1 MAIPDYESLMLPLLR
16 LSADGSTHKFSNA
29 VDHLADELGLS
40 DDDRTELLPS
50 GMQPVFR
57 NRVGWAKSYMK
68 QAGLLIFPK
77 RGFFKIAERGLAVLK
92 DNPERLDNSVLK
104 EFPEFRDFKSRQR
117 SKEVQAPAESTESA
131 ESPVD
136 QMASAFRRFQSE
148 IEAELLSIIKQV
160 NPTYFEQIVVDLL
173 VAMGYGGNRQDAAR
187 AVTKQSGDEGI
198 DGVIKEDRLGLD
210 VIYVQAKR
218 WKNKVVGRPEIQ
230 KFAGALQGKRA
241 SKGVFITTA
250 SFSKEAVDFSESIG
264 SKIILIGGDKLA
276 QLMIEF
282 SIGVSTIGQYLIKQ
296 IDSDYYFAI
305 AGRFL
310 EE

>member
-1 MAIPDYESLMLPLLR
+1 MALPDYQSLMLPLLR
-16 LSADGSTHKFSNA
+16 LSADGSTHKFSDA
-29 VDHLADELGLS
+29 VDNLADELGLS
-40 DDDRTELLPS
+40 YDDRTELLPS
-50 GMQPVFR
+50 GLQPVFR

-68 QAGLLIFPK
+68 QAELLIFPK
-77 RGFFKIAERGLAVLK
+77 RGLFKITERGLAVLK

-104 EFPEFRDFKSRQR
+104 EFPEFRDFKARRR

-131 ESPVD
+131 ESPED

-148 IEAELLSIIKQV
+148 IEIELLSIVMQV
-160 NPTYFEQIVVDLL
+160 NPTYFEQVVVDLL

-187 AVTKQSGDEGI
+187 AITKQSGDEGI

-218 WKNKVVGRPEIQ
+218 WEGTVGRPEIQ

-241 SKGVFITTA
+241 SKGVFITTS
-250 SFSKEAVDFSESIG
+250 SFSQEAVDFSESIG
-264 SKIILIGGDKLA
+264 SKIILIDGDKLA

-296 IDSDYYFAI
+296 IDSDYFDQ
-305 AGRFL
+305 
-310 EE
+310 